1 MSLRS
6 TMGLMVGRGP
16 SQGPGDRPPA
26 AGVRPRDRARGTGV
40 GRRATAF
47 WRIRED
53 LSRRSML
60 LLAVVSLL
68 VPLLAWT
75 LLVVTKAVDPIF
87 LPSPVQVL
95 RAAIEMV
102 SSGILQADAWASVRR
117 VALGFGLAFA
127 LSVPLGLAIG
137 SFRGVGGLFEPAIGL
152 VRYMPASAFI
162 PLLLIWLGLG
172 EQPKIALIVIGVV
185 FFNTLM
191 IANVVWQVPTDL
203 IRVAFTLGATNT
215 GVLTKVIFPYTLPG
229 IIDAARVNLA
239 AAWNLIVVAELV
251 AADAGLGFRIVRAQK
266 FLQIDQI
273 FVVLIVI
280 GLLGLT
286 SDLLLR
292 TARNRLAPWSQE

>member
-1 MSLRS
+1 MSLINRS
-6 TMGLMVGRGP
+6 TPASGP
-16 SQGPGDRPPA
+16 ADRPPA
-26 AGVRPRDRARGTGV
+26 AGVRPRDRARRGEGV
-40 GRRATAF
+40 GRRPSAF

-53 LSRRSML
+53 LPRRWML
-60 LLAVVSLL
+60 GLAVVSLL
-68 VPLLAWT
+68 VPTLGWT
-75 LLVVTKAVDPIF
+75 LAVATNSVDPIF
-87 LPSPVQVL
+87 LPSPTRVVS
-95 RAAIEMV
+95 AAIDMV
-102 SSGILQADAWASVRR
+102 ASGTLQQDAWASLRR
-117 VALGFGLAFA
+117 VGIGFGIAIA
-127 LSVPLGLAIG
+127 ISVPLGLAIG
-137 SFRGVGGLFEPAIGL
+137 SFRGVSGLFEPAIGL

-172 EQPKIALIVIGVV
+172 EEPKIALIVIGVV

-191 IANVVWQVPTDL
+191 VANVVWQVPTDL
-203 IRVAFTLGATNT
+203 IRVAFTLGATNS
-215 GVLTKVIFPYTLPG
+215 GVLTKVVFPYTLPG

-251 AADAGLGFRIVRAQK
+251 AAQEGLGFRIVRAQK

>member
-1 MSLRS
+1 MSLLNRQTPAS
-6 TMGLMVGRGP
+6 AP
-16 SQGPGDRPPA
+16 ADRPPA
-26 AGVRPRDRARGTGV
+26 AGVRPRDRARGREGA
-40 GRRATAF
+40 GRRPSAL

-53 LSRRSML
+53 LPRQWML
-60 LLAVVSLL
+60 GLAVVSILVPTLAWALL
-68 VPLLAWT
+68 VAT
-75 LLVVTKAVDPIF
+75 NAVDPIF
-87 LPSPVQVL
+87 LPSPTRVVT
-95 RAAIEMV
+95 AAIEMV
-102 SSGILQADAWASVRR
+102 NSGTLQHDAWASVRR
-117 VALGFGLAFA
+117 VGIGFGIAVA
-127 LSVPLGLAIG
+127 ISVPLGLAIG
-137 SFRGVGGLFEPAIGL
+137 SFRSVSGLFEPAIGL

-191 IANVVWQVPTDL
+191 VANVVWQVPTDL
-203 IRVAFTLGATNT
+203 IRVAFTLGATNA

-251 AADAGLGFRIVRAQK
+251 AAQEGLGFRIVRAQK

>member
-1 MSLRS
+1 MSLLNRQTPVS
-6 TMGLMVGRGP
+6 SPT
-16 SQGPGDRPPA
+16 DRPPA
-26 AGVRPRDRARGTGV
+26 AGVRPRDRARRGEGV
-40 GRRATAF
+40 GRRPSAI

-53 LSRRSML
+53 LPRKWMIA
-60 LLAVVSLL
+60 LAVVSLVL
-68 VPLLAWT
+68 PLGAWT
-75 LLVVTKAVDPIF
+75 VLVATNAVDPIF
-87 LPSPVQVL
+87 LPSPARVA
-95 RAAIEMV
+95 RAAVEMV
-102 SSGILQADAWASVRR
+102 SSGTLQHDAWASVRR
-117 VALGFGLAFA
+117 VGIGFGIAFA
-127 LSVPLGLAIG
+127 ISVPLGLAIG
-137 SFRGVGGLFEPAIGL
+137 TFRSVAGLFEPAIGL

-172 EQPKIALIVIGVV
+172 EEPKISLIVIGVV

-191 IANVVWQVPTDL
+191 VANVVWQVPTDL
-203 IRVAFTLGATNT
+203 IRVAFTLGASNV

-251 AADAGLGFRIVRAQK
+251 AAQEGLGFRIVRAQK